1 MTNETSATI
10 LCRFKGILSAISV
23 ACVISVLPATAL
35 AQDAAAPGPDT
46 VIATV
51 GGEAITESDLAFA
64 AEDLAQELNNVPPN
78 ERRSFLTS
86 VLIDMKV
93 MAQAARAENMQET
106 EVFQRRQKYLEDRS
120 LRRAYFAEKIGANV
134 TPDAL
139 QSAYSVAVA
148 DFEPQEEIRARHILV
163 TEEADIQSIK
173 AEIDAGKP
181 FEAAAAE
188 NSIDGSAQNGGD
200 LGYFVK
206 GQMVPPFEE
215 AAFALEP
222 GQVSAPVQSQFGWH
236 LIKLEDRRMS
246 SPPPFEQLAPQ
257 LQQQVLFETFDAAMK
272 ELKGTATIE
281 VVDPQIAEALAAS
294 EAEAGTQN

>member
-10 LCRFKGILSAISV
+10 LCRFRGILSAISV
-23 ACVISVLPATAL
+23 ACVISILPVAAL
-35 AQDAAAPGPDT
+35 AQDAATPGPDT

-51 GGEAITESDLAFA
+51 GGEPITESDLAFA

-139 QSAYSVAVA
+139 QSAYSVAIS
-148 DFEPQEEIRARHILV
+148 DFQPQDEIRARHILV

-181 FEAAAAE
+181 FETAAAE

-246 SPPPFEQLAPQ
+246 SPPAFEQLAPQ

-272 ELKGTATIE
+272 ELKGTVAIE